1 MGRRDNDFH
10 LTSKGSVDTQSHV
23 VFNGEYPS
31 YNLQP
36 LKNGVFM
43 STDDDKTN
51 AATEKTAGENKTPP
65 PEVTD
70 QQEVAT
76 PESEAVASTPP
87 NNSLGFIILFFI
99 LGLAVSLVVG
109 WVIFPKFLY
118 SQKTQPI
125 DFNHVLHE
133 QEVADSC
140 ESCHFFRSDGTFSG
154 VPRLEQCLE
163 CHEEQLGETAGEA
176 LFFKNYVSKDIEVP
190 WLVYARQPDS
200 VFFSHAAHIKKAKME
215 CITCHGPV
223 GQSEHLKVYEENRI
237 TGYSRDIW
245 GKNIAGLKK
254 NPWDRL
260 KMDDCEECH
269 AGIMD
274 VRKDSGVEPSW
285 RRLFVNAVG
294 IVFPDSTKG
303 QKRSSVQTEKESCFV
318 CHK

>member
-1 MGRRDNDFH
+1 
-10 LTSKGSVDTQSHV
+10 
-23 VFNGEYPS
+23 
-31 YNLQP
+31 
-36 LKNGVFM
+36 M
-43 STDDDKTN
+43 STDDDQTN
-51 AATEKTAGENKTPP
+51 AVSEEAAGENETPP

-70 QQEVAT
+70 QPEVAA
-76 PESEAVASTPP
+76 PEPEAVAPTLK
-87 NNSLGFIILFFI
+87 NDSLGFIILFLI
-99 LGLAVSLVVG
+99 LGLAASLVVG

-118 SQKTQPI
+118 SQKTQPF

-133 QEVADSC
+133 QEVANSC

-154 VPRLEQCLE
+154 VPKLEQCLLG
-163 CHEEQLGETAGEA
+163 CHEEQVGETANEA
-176 LFFKNYVSKDIEVP
+176 KFYKNYVSKGIEVP
-190 WLVYARQPDS
+190 WLVYSRQPDS

-245 GKNIAGLKK
+245 GKNIAGFKR
-254 NPWDRL
+254 NPWDRM

-269 AGIMD
+269 AGIID
-274 VRKDSGVEPSW
+274 VRKDSAVEPSW
-285 RRLFVNAVG
+285 RRLFTNAVG
-294 IVFPDSTKG
+294 IVFPNSTKG